1 MPSERLL
8 KKIYRYD
15 AQLQIYSFVNLCC
28 KYFVVTLIYSISSIN
43 SRPPNPTAMN
53 EKPRAEGSSSPW
65 PVHGTRCHEWVH
77 DGHQREELQEFEYA
91 TYSNVNSCERTQ
103 RTPTWKVVESTRS
116 TAMWRVKSEEFTTYS
131 TLYTNFNSCGEYT
144 TYGTP
149 TWTADWLWFWLWLYA
164 TYTMTYHWQSSRH
177 KRSGVDDMVLL
188 PQVGK
193 HWISNVQ
200 FLKKDFC

>member
-28 KYFVVTLIYSISSIN
+28 QYFVVTFIYSISSIN

-53 EKPRAEGSSSPW
+53 DKPRAEGSSSPW

-77 DGHQREELQEFEYA
+77 DVHQREELQEFEYA

-116 TAMWRVKSEEFTTYS
+116 TAMWTVVESARCTSSWTAKEYTTYS
-131 TLYTNFNSCGEYT
+131 TLTWTVVGSARR
-144 TYGTP
+144 TP

-188 PQVGK
+188 PQVR
-193 HWISNVQ
+193 
-200 FLKKDFC
+200 KK